1 MSMGY
6 GSDGRWDGGR
16 RRPSLQRQRL
26 GSIVTLPTD
35 GAGRYGRAV
44 LHLYLDESGD
54 HSLRHIQ
61 PSYPLF
67 VLGGV
72 ILADDDAVAAAVAAV
87 AAFKRRW
94 FGAARVVLH
103 TADLVRNRGAFVGL
117 KDVALRGRFFDDL
130 NELLQSLEFSVVACA
145 VRKDAHLE
153 RYGNEAIDPY
163 LLALTVLVERFCF
176 CVHSDSERGRII
188 AERRTAQLDRQVE
201 MGWGYLRTR
210 GTRYVR
216 PSLIARR
223 IEAFDFVGKSD
234 APAGM
239 ELADMVVSPLGRMLL
254 GKRTRIDQSIVQA
267 KLRRGPDGREWGRGL
282 IVLPHE

>member
-1 MSMGY
+1 M
-6 GSDGRWDGGR
+6 
-16 RRPSLQRQRL
+16 
-26 GSIVTLPTD
+26 
-35 GAGRYGRAV
+35 

-72 ILADDDAVAAAVAAV
+72 ILADDDAVAAAEAAM

-94 FGAARVVLH
+94 FGAERVVLH
-103 TADLVRNRGAFVGL
+103 TAELVRNRGAFARL
-117 KDVALRGRFFDDL
+117 KDVAIRLRFFDDL
-130 NELLQSLEFSVVACA
+130 NDLQVRLDFSVVACA
-145 VRKDAHLE
+145 VRKDAHLK
-153 RYGNEAIDPY
+153 RYGDVAIDPY

-176 CVHSDSERGRII
+176 RSGSDSERGRIV
-188 AERRTAQLDRQVE
+188 AERRTPQLDREVE

-223 IEAFDFVGKSD
+223 VEAFNFVSKSD

-239 ELADMVVSPLGRMLL
+239 ELADAVVSPLGRMLL
-254 GKRTRIDQSIVQA
+254 GKRTLIDQSVVQA
-267 KLRRGPDGREWGRGL
+267 KLRRGPDGGEWGRGL

>member
-1 MSMGY
+1 M
-6 GSDGRWDGGR
+6 
-16 RRPSLQRQRL
+16 
-26 GSIVTLPTD
+26 
-35 GAGRYGRAV
+35 

-54 HSLRHIQ
+54 HSLRHIL

-72 ILADDDAVAAAVAAV
+72 ILADDGAVAAAEAAV

-117 KDVALRGRFFDDL
+117 KDMALRGWFFDDF
-130 NELLQSLEFSVVACA
+130 NELLRSLEFSVVACA

-153 RYGNEAIDPY
+153 RYGDEAIDFVSKSG
-163 LLALTVLVERFCF
+163 A
-176 CVHSDSERGRII
+176 S
-188 AERRTAQLDRQVE
+188 A
-201 MGWGYLRTR
+201 
-210 GTRYVR
+210 GT
-216 PSLIARR
+216 
-223 IEAFDFVGKSD
+223 
-234 APAGM
+234 
-239 ELADMVVSPLGRMLL
+239 ELADIVVSPLGRMLL